1 MGKHVESGRNGTREA
16 VLIALFAGLIVI
28 CSWISIPTTIPF
40 TMQTF
45 AVYLAMSFLGG
56 RSGTV
61 AVCVYL
67 MLGLIGMPV
76 YAGFASGIGTL
87 LGPNGGYM
95 LGWVLSGLVMRGMER
110 LPARGRWFEA
120 ASLLLGLL
128 VCYAAGTA
136 WFMVVY
142 GGAIGLGTAL
152 MGCVVPFLLPDV
164 VKLWLAMWFSG
175 RLKRVLQPV
184 ARR

>member
-1 MGKHVESGRNGTREA
+1 MGKYVESGLNRTREA

-45 AVYLAMSFLGG
+45 AVYLAMNFLGG

-67 MLGLIGMPV
+67 LLGLIGMPV

-95 LGWVLSGLVMRGMER
+95 IGWALSGLVMRGMER
-110 LPARGRWFEA
+110 LPLRGRRLEV
-120 ASLLLGLL
+120 ASMLLGLL

-136 WFMVVY
+136 WFMVIY
-142 GGAIGLGTAL
+142 GGAIGLGAAL
-152 MGCVVPFLLPDV
+152 MGCVVPFLAPDLA
-164 VKLWLAMWFSG
+164 KLWLAMWFGG
-175 RLKRVLQPV
+175 RLKRVLKPV